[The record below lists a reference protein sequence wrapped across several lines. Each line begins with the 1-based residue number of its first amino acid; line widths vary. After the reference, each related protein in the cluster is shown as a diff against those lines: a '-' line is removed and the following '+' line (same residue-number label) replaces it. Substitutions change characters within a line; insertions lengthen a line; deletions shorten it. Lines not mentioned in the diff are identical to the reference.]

1 MEKSDYICV
10 FVVLCVVVGLFTIM
24 VNIGNNAKKSRED
37 TEKQYPIGS
46 QYIISDGK
54 FTVIYCYPD
63 GDVKLLSSTGQETI
77 CSSKLLT
84 NPVKVN
90 IEEIKK

>member
-1 MEKSDYICV
+1 MEKSDYNGV
-10 FVVLCVVVGLFTIM
+10 FVALCVVVGIFTIILT
-24 VNIGNNAKKSRED
+24 IGNNAKKSREA

-63 GDVKLLSSTGQETI
+63 GDVKLVSSTGQETI

-90 IEEIKK
+90 VEEIKK